1 VSAKQAKRNRR
12 IARQKGVEIAGS
24 GKGPAILRQG
34 ELFPGQIRV
43 SEASS
48 FSGPLPPPALLAE
61 YEQVLPGLADRIA
74 RMAEKEGDS
83 RRALQSRAMRLSEW
97 GLASAF
103 TIPMTALVGG
113 FLLVLNDKSAEGMA
127 VIIGAV
133 GSLLAVYFGRPGGRT
148 EKGGEALPGR
158 SAAKTP

>member
-1 VSAKQAKRNRR
+1 MSAKQAKRNRR

-24 GKGPAILRQG
+24 GKEPAILRQG
-34 ELFPGQIRV
+34 ELFPSQIRV
-43 SEASS
+43 SEASR

-83 RRALQSRAMRLSEW
+83 RRSLQSRAMRLSEW

-133 GSLLAVYFGRPGGRT
+133 GSLLAVYFGRPVAGT
-148 EKGGEALPGR
+148 EKRSGTRPGR